1 MSAESEG
8 KARAEEFRRE
18 HDLGH
23 QPLEDLVALIDLTVG
38 LDVAILD
45 AERDEHGMAMQDPE
59 RGVTIIAVARTRHP
73 MRQRSTLAHELGHV
87 LFGDYARPKPDQWD
101 ERSHEE
107 CRADAFARHLLV
119 PLNGVRSFSHDGPAV
134 LADLSRLVQR
144 FQASPQMVA
153 IQLREGRRISQAQ
166 VRSWASI
173 TTPQLAA
180 QFGWSDQ
187 YHALQRESDA
197 RRAPQRLLA
206 RATTGYLANVISLS
220 AIARLR
226 GITPHEVE
234 SEFEEAGLIPHEA
247 DIEWASPD
255 DLPPVNDDLD
265 DLDDVLP
272 PPAESGGGD
281 QYE

>member
-23 QPLEDLVALIDLTVG
+23 QPLEDLVAFIDLTVG

-45 AERDEHGMAMQDPE
+45 AERDEHGLAMQDPE
-59 RGVTIIAVARTRHP
+59 RGVTIIAAARTRHP

-119 PLNGVRSFSHDGPAV
+119 PLNGVRSLSHDGPAV

-166 VRSWASI
+166 VRSWASV

-234 SEFEEAGLIPHEA
+234 SEFEEAGLIPREA

>member
-23 QPLEDLVALIDLTVG
+23 QPLEDLVAFIDLTVG

-45 AERDEHGMAMQDPE
+45 AERDEHGLAMQDPE
-59 RGVTIIAVARTRHP
+59 RGVTIIAAARTRHP

-107 CRADAFARHLLV
+107 CRADALARHLLV
-119 PLNGVRSFSHDGPAV
+119 PLNGVRSLSHDGPAV

-166 VRSWASI
+166 VRSWASV

-234 SEFEEAGLIPHEA
+234 SEFEEAGLIPREA

-265 DLDDVLP
+265 DLDGVLP